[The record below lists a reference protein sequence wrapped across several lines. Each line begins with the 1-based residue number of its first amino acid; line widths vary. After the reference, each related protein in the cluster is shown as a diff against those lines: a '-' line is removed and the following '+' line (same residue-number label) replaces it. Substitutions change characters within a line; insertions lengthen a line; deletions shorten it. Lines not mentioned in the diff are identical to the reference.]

1 MDGGLVVT
9 TQPATD
15 PITLIEAKAFA
26 RIDTSADDTL
36 VTDLITAARVYAEPI
51 LNRTFVDTT
60 YTWTLDCFPPD
71 GGPLLFPRPALS
83 AVTTIK
89 YIDTAGAQQTWSNTL
104 YDVDTATLVGRVLPS
119 FGQSYPAARLQMN
132 SIEIEYIGGDGDQAA
147 QLEDTKLLMKIL
159 VTESYNKRLHSTDR
173 RVHLNQAAEALL
185 WEMRVMA
192 A

>member
-1 MDGGLVVT
+1 MDGGLVVKT
-9 TQPATD
+9 APAAD
-15 PITLIEAKAFA
+15 PITLTEAKAFA

-36 VTDLITAARVYAEPI
+36 VTDLITAARVYAEAI

-89 YIDTAGAQQTWSNTL
+89 YIDTAGVQQTWSSSL
-104 YDVDTATLVGRVLPS
+104 YDEDRASLIGRVLPS

-132 SIEIEYIGGDGDQAA
+132 AIETEYVGGDGNQAA

-159 VTESYNKRLHSTDR
+159 VAESYEKRLHSTDR